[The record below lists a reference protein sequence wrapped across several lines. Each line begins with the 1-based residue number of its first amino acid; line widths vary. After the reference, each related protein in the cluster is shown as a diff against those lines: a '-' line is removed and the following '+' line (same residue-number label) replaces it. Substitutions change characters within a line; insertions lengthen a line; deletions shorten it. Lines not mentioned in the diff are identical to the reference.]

1 MLGTRSVV
9 FASVAALLWLTSHT
23 TWAQTTKVAID
34 IKPGDSPTTIEPT
47 REGMLPVAIL
57 STAEFDAATVDA
69 TTVRIGP
76 SGTEAEPFKYM
87 SEDVNRDGRAD
98 LLILVRVQDMKA
110 TCKDQIIRLTGT
122 TGRGGKIEGSETVT
136 TDC

>member
-1 MLGTRSVV
+1 MRTRSIV
-9 FASVAALLWLTSHT
+9 FVVAAAFVCGVGRTS
-23 TWAQTTKVAID
+23 AQTIKVVID
-34 IKPGDSPTTIEPT
+34 VKPGDSPTTIEPT

-57 STAEFDAATVDA
+57 STADFDAATVDA

-76 SGTEAEPFKYM
+76 NGTEAEPFKYM
-87 SEDVNRDGRAD
+87 NDDVNRDGRAD

-110 TCKDQIIRLTGT
+110 TCGDKVIRLAGT
-122 TGRGGKIEGSETVT
+122 TNRGAKIEGSETVA